1 MGLFKLGEFIGAAGM
16 QMPFKIECDALDDED
31 WACIAA
37 DCASKITFGEVHGV
51 PIGGEK
57 LAAALQEYA
66 DPDSHV
72 ILIVDDV
79 WTTGK
84 SMRAF
89 AVLHMND
96 HMEANQLYAMYVAF
110 NRSYLPPPQLEYFM
124 TL

>member
-1 MGLFKLGEFIGAAGM
+1 MGLFKLGEFVSAAGYRL
-16 QMPFKIECDALDDED
+16 PFKIECDALDAED
-31 WACIAA
+31 WSCIAA

-51 PIGGEK
+51 PTGGER
-57 LAAALQEYA
+57 LADALQDYC
-66 DPDSHV
+66 DPDSNV

-110 NRSYLPPPQLEYFM
+110 NRSDNPPSQLEYFM